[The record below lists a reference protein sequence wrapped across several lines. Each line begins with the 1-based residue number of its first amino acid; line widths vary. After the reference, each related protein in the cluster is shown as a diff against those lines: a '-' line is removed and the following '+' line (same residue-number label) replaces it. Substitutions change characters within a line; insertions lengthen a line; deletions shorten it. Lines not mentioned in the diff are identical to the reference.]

1 MVTLKV
7 PRNRPPKY
15 GIDFLEA
22 ILREQMTKYGIPIRY
37 QNSTKIAKNHILI
50 QIQLIDEKSNLDPVC
65 SVVATKGKFS
75 FRKVVFLAENTC
87 LAQSFPSFFP
97 FVTLSS

>member
-37 QNSTKIAKNHILI
+37 QNSTKKLSESTMNMIFWTEMVCTTPQIM
-50 QIQLIDEKSNLDPVC
+50 IQLQ
-65 SVVATKGKFS
+65 
-75 FRKVVFLAENTC
+75 FLPYDVNT
-87 LAQSFPSFFP
+87 F
-97 FVTLSS
+97 LSDQY